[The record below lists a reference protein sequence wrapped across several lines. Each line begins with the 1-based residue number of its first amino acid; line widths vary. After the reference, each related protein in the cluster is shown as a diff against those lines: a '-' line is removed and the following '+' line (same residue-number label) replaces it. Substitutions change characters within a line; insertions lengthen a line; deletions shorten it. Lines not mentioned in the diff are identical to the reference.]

1 MQAQPSLSIVVPAW
15 NSARHIGAALDS
27 LIRQSRT
34 DFEVIVVD
42 DGSTDDT
49 AAVVAAMAATVGP
62 RGPAIR
68 LHRQSNAGAS
78 AARNMGISIARADLV
93 GFLDA
98 DDCWSPEK
106 VRTHVA
112 LMQARPEIDLSFSGF
127 CIITDEGRATLEL
140 YRPEEG
146 ILPLP
151 RLMERNIIHTSTVI
165 TRTSA
170 LDVTGGFDPAKIT
183 YEDFDL
189 WLRIGGLRPNNIWG
203 IHACLA
209 DYRRHETQT
218 TRDWRKMHEGWKIVA
233 KGLAQ
238 SYPAD
243 WMRVESRAWAHQMEY
258 CASLAF
264 NARDLPT
271 MRRLMRQA
279 WGWNGMALL
288 GRKDGFVMT
297 GIMVC
302 SYLPKPLQWVA
313 GKSFAATRWIK
324 RRAESAMSRMQPPR
338 GVPGRETLIRVQ
350 EGHSGGASGLHGAA
364 SPGMADHATGSEP
377 AA

>member
-1 MQAQPSLSIVVPAW
+1 MPAW
-15 NSARHIGAALDS
+15 NSARHIADALDS
-27 LIRQSRT
+27 LIRQTRT

-49 AAVVAAMAATVGP
+49 ASVVRAIAAGVGP
-62 RGPAIR
+62 QGPEI
-68 LHRQSNAGAS
+68 LLYRQANAGAS
-78 AARNMGISIARADLV
+78 AARNKGITLARADLV

-98 DDCWSPEK
+98 DDCWAPEK

-112 LMQARPEIDLSFSGF
+112 LMQARPDIDLSFSGF
-127 CIITDEGRATLEL
+127 RIITGDGRPTLEL
-140 YRPEEG
+140 YRPDEG
-146 ILPLP
+146 ILPLS

-170 LDVTGGFDPAKIT
+170 LDVTGGFDPQKIT

-189 WLRIGGLRPNNIWG
+189 WLRIGGLRPGNIWG
-203 IHACLA
+203 LHDCLA
-209 DYRRHETQT
+209 DYRRHDTQT

-233 KGLAQ
+233 QGLSRA
-238 SYPAD
+238 YPAE
-243 WMRVESRAWAHQMEY
+243 WAKVESRAWAHQMEY

-271 MRRLMRQA
+271 MRRLMRAA

-313 GKSFAATRWIK
+313 GKSFAVSRWLK
-324 RRAESAMSRMQPPR
+324 RGAERLVARIRPPR
-338 GVPGRETLIRVQ
+338 GVSARTALLR
-350 EGHSGGASGLHGAA
+350 GHDGQALL
-364 SPGMADHATGSEP
+364 P
-377 AA
+377 AALHVAPVTGVPDRRPGGEPVT